1 MAALRAEVPAE
12 ARSWV
17 HWGAT
22 SQDILDTAA
31 MLVATRAGAAIDA
44 DLGRLGDACAGLARS
59 HRSTVMAGRT
69 LLQQALPITFGLKAA
84 GWLVGVDDARDQLR
98 LARARLAVQLGGAA
112 GTLASLGATGP
123 AVLSAFAHRLG
134 LAEPVLP
141 WHTTR
146 QRVAGLA
153 GALGMVAGTAAKIC
167 SDVVLLAQTEVA
179 EVAEANPGTS
189 STLPHKRNPAA
200 AVSAMAAARRAHA
213 LVPVLLAGLVAE
225 HERAVG
231 AWQSEWESLSELLA
245 LTGGA
250 AARAADVAA
259 GLDVYPAAMALN
271 LAATGGVL
279 LAERVV
285 LTVAATT
292 GDQAGARQAVNRAV
306 GQAVRQAPGAEGAF
320 AAALAADPTVSAV
333 LSRTEIDELLDPAGY
348 LGATVTWIERGPG
361 SPRPRAGS
369 GPGPV
374 LMDTQV
380 GIIGAGPAGL
390 VLAHLL
396 EHAGIDCAVLEARD
410 RDYVEARIRAGV
422 LEPGTVALLD
432 QLGLADRLHREGL
445 VHRGVYLQF
454 EGERHRVDFA
464 GLTGKAITVYG
475 QQEVIKDLIAAR
487 MARGGPLLFEAAA
500 TELSGV
506 AGEPG
511 GERAVI
517 RFLRPGSARPDELHC
532 DVVAG
537 CDGFH
542 GVSRASVPAGALHQF
557 EHDFPFAWLGVLAA
571 VAPSTDELDLR
582 LSRAGLCPAQSALP
596 NPHPPVPAGRSEH
609 GHRRLARRPHLG
621 GAAAPSGLTRVDAAR
636 GPDSRQGHHPDA
648 ELRRRAH
655 VVGETL
661 PGRRRRPYRP
671 ANRRQGS

>member
-1 MAALRAEVPAE
+1 MTSACRVITKRCSLTGEGLFAPIFVSDELLTATGARAWLQALLDAEAALAAAEADCGVIPAAAAGAIAASCQGSRFDPAVIGREARRDGNPVIPLVAALRAEVPAE

-306 GQAVRQAPGAEGAF
+306 SQAVRQAPGAEGAF

-348 LGATVTWIERGPG
+348 LGATVTWIER
-361 SPRPRAGS
+361 A
-369 GPGPV
+369 
-374 LMDTQV
+374 
-380 GIIGAGPAGL
+380 
-390 VLAHLL
+390 
-396 EHAGIDCAVLEARD
+396 
-410 RDYVEARIRAGV
+410 
-422 LEPGTVALLD
+422 
-432 QLGLADRLHREGL
+432 
-445 VHRGVYLQF
+445 
-454 EGERHRVDFA
+454 
-464 GLTGKAITVYG
+464 
-475 QQEVIKDLIAAR
+475 
-487 MARGGPLLFEAAA
+487 
-500 TELSGV
+500 
-506 AGEPG
+506 
-511 GERAVI
+511 
-517 RFLRPGSARPDELHC
+517 
-532 DVVAG
+532 
-537 CDGFH
+537 
-542 GVSRASVPAGALHQF
+542 
-557 EHDFPFAWLGVLAA
+557 LAA
-571 VAPSTDELDLR
+571 HDREQAPAPD
-582 LSRAGLCPAQSALP
+582 
-596 NPHPPVPAGRSEH
+596 RS
-609 GHRRLARRPHLG
+609 
-621 GAAAPSGLTRVDAAR
+621 
-636 GPDSRQGHHPDA
+636 
-648 ELRRRAH
+648 
-655 VVGETL
+655 
-661 PGRRRRPYRP
+661 
-671 ANRRQGS
+671 